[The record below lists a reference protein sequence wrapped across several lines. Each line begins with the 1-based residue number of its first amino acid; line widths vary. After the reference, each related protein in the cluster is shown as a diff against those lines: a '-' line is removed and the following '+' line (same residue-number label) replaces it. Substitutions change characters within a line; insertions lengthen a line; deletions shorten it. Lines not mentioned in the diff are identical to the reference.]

1 MAVDDSFEG
10 FDAPELPS
18 PDLDFSVKERCVTNP
33 DVVVDIKQGDDWVR
47 MPVTLTELYINK
59 DGPAHVTR
67 TAKVEFPAEWGG
79 HSISQYVNGF
89 QAQNQCETGDP
100 YDECRIFMRDQYDD
114 QWQIVHY
121 GYVGGVGPVND
132 GARNGTFKFWCYDP
146 ADLMKGIQVSKS
158 FGEPTIAQILDFVL
172 NGKDENGHAFGINE
186 RSVFENV
193 RPFLAGVAEVEQQ
206 KSDTTNLGNEAI
218 EGGDI
223 GFSVGPFRINL
234 TDLVDDIFGYLVG
247 TEVTQGILGGQKR
260 FQLNRHNM
268 VDLMDWF
275 AAEVG
280 GKWHFEP
287 TPDGPILY
295 FDNTS
300 AGQTPDAPDGDI
312 QRRVFVEEAIINE
325 SDIDTQEASEGV
337 GPSGFTDK
345 DVFAPV
351 DTLNNDALADIK
363 PFNTLYL
370 YGEATTYRERYHQR
384 YGSAGSAGAYTE
396 EYPYVKLVYEPL
408 LDRAGGY
415 EYSAPPVE
423 SDKIYLDQAKKQA
436 IEEFRKHLAE
446 ESEGEINLKGEPHI
460 LPFDYIRTTPICNE
474 TYENV
479 NASPITYEVNAVK
492 HVRGAGDRYKTDVR
506 CSIVFAEEDLRV
518 AEERY
523 QEA

>member
-10 FDAPELPS
+10 FNAPELPS
-18 PDLDFSVKERCVTNP
+18 PDLDFSVKERAVTNP
-33 DVVVDIKQGDDWVR
+33 DVVVDIKQGEDWVR
-47 MPVTLTELYINK
+47 LPVTRTELFINK
-59 DGPAHVTR
+59 DGPAHITR

-79 HSISQYVNGF
+79 HAISQYVNGF
-89 QAQNQCETGDP
+89 QAQNQAETGDP
-100 YDECRIFMRDQYDD
+100 YDECRIFFRDQYDE

-132 GARNGTFKFWCYDP
+132 GAANGTFKFWCYDP

-158 FGEPTIAQILDFVL
+158 FGEPTIAQVMDFAL
-172 NGKDENGHAFGINE
+172 NGTDENGREVGINQ

-193 RPFLAGVAEVEQQ
+193 QPYLAGVAEVERQ
-206 KSDTTNLGNEAI
+206 KADTRDLGGEAI

-223 GFSVGPFRINL
+223 GFGVGPFQINL
-234 TDLVDDIFGYLVG
+234 TDLVDDIFSYLVG
-247 TEVTQGILGGQKR
+247 TEVTDGILGGQKR

-287 TPDGPILY
+287 TPDGPIMF

-300 AGQTPDAPDGDI
+300 SRGIEAPDGDMA
-312 QRRVFVEEAIINE
+312 RRVFVEEEIINE
-325 SDIDTQEASEGV
+325 ADIDPAEASEGA

-345 DVFAPV
+345 EVFAPV

-370 YGEATTYRERYHQR
+370 YGEATTYRERYNQR
-384 YGSAGSAGAYTE
+384 YGSAGAAGAYTE
-396 EYPYVKLVYEPL
+396 EYPYIKLVYEPL

-460 LPFDYIRTTPICNE
+460 LPFDYLRTVPICND
-474 TYENV
+474 TYP
-479 NASPITYEVNAVK
+479 NANANAITYEVNAVK
-492 HVRGAGDRYKTDVR
+492 HVREAGDRYKTDVR
-506 CSIVFAEEDLRV
+506 CSIVFAEEDLTV
-518 AEERY
+518 AESRY